1 MSVKFRLNSSDRKS
15 NVNILQTKNANR
27 IRGKTVDMYILIIS
41 RTSGKNHANY
51 QVSHENKEKQ
61 PIQSAQMYIV
71 QSNICNT
78 DLQYMTSQRV
88 MQENYGLGTFVVF
101 CAIWYHW
108 NNLKNVKNTLGGRL
122 LLLKPTT
129 LLKIALLH
137 GCFSCF
143 LNCTNGTKSRNVPHF
158 ITFIVRRTMKRLKTA
173 QENAN

>member
-88 MQENYGLGTFVVF
+88 MQENYGLGTFVVL

-122 LLLKPTT
+122 LLLKPAT
-129 LLKIALLH
+129 
-137 GCFSCF
+137 
-143 LNCTNGTKSRNVPHF
+143 
-158 ITFIVRRTMKRLKTA
+158 
-173 QENAN
+173 

>member
-15 NVNILQTKNANR
+15 NVNILQTKNANS

-41 RTSGKNHANY
+41 RTSDKNHANY
-51 QVSHENKEKQ
+51 QVSHDNKEKQ
-61 PIQSAQMYIV
+61 PIHSAQMYIV

-78 DLQYMTSQRV
+78 DLDYITSQRV
-88 MQENYGLGTFVVF
+88 MQENYGLGTFAVL

-108 NNLKNVKNTLGGRL
+108 NN
-122 LLLKPTT
+122 
-129 LLKIALLH
+129 LKIALLH

-158 ITFIVRRTMKRLKTA
+158 ITFIVRRTMKRLKSA
-173 QENAN
+173 QGNAN